1 MRIRSEEIRD
11 LVPTESHG
19 ALPFGSEASC
29 SAVVLAEQQGPR
41 PITEGEGEGDK
52 RAYDLVTVQHVL
64 QGTKLH
70 LTMDYTI
77 EGPRSCRGALCGWH
91 FGKFGLSSLSVG
103 DFAGLKPEVC
113 RNCARS
119 AVAMGLTTKPTT
131 KSDPNEDS
139 SNESDSVNG
148 SDGNSSSVR
157 DSDA

>member
-1 MRIRSEEIRD
+1 M
-11 LVPTESHG
+11 
-19 ALPFGSEASC
+19 
-29 SAVVLAEQQGPR
+29 AEQQESR
-41 PITEGEGEGDK
+41 PTGEGEGEGEK
-52 RAYDLVTVQHVL
+52 SAFELVTVQHVL

-91 FGKFGLSSLSVG
+91 FGRFGLSSLSVG

-119 AVAMGLTTKPTT
+119 AVAMGFTDKPTPVN
-131 KSDPNEDS
+131 DPNEDS

>member
-1 MRIRSEEIRD
+1 M
-11 LVPTESHG
+11 
-19 ALPFGSEASC
+19 
-29 SAVVLAEQQGPR
+29 VLAEQQGPR

-119 AVAMGLTTKPTT
+119 AVAMGLTARPGPEN
-131 KSDPNEDS
+131 DPEEDS
-139 SNESDSVNG
+139 SNESGFLDG
-148 SDGNSSSVR
+148 SDDNSSSSK